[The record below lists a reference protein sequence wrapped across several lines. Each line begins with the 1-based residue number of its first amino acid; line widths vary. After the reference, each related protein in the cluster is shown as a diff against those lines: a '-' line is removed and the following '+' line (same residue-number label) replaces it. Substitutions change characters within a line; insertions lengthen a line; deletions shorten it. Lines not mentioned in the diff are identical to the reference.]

1 MIKSILFDMDGTLAD
16 TETLHFK
23 AAQQVLLDKG
33 IKLDNLAFSEYVGIS
48 EEEIWKKAKSR
59 LGIKD
64 SFSEF
69 EKARR
74 KHYFNIIKGIKPI
87 TGLNVF
93 LEELKSKNIEIALV
107 TSSGREVVD
116 ATLSALKIKNYFNV
130 IVSADDVKLKKP
142 DSEPYLLAMNMLKRQ
157 KKECIAIEDSVH
169 GIESAKKAGIKCIGI
184 TTYHKGLELSKADKI
199 IGSYVGIDFD
209 EINRI

>member
-1 MIKSILFDMDGTLAD
+1 MKKAFFFDMDGTLAD

-33 IKLDNLAFSEYVGIS
+33 IRLDNIAFSEYVGIS

-59 LGIKD
+59 FEIKD

-74 KHYFNIIKGIKPI
+74 KHYLNLIKGIKPI
-87 TGLNVF
+87 KGLNTF
-93 LEELKSKNIEIALV
+93 LEELKSKDVGIALV
-107 TSSGREVVD
+107 TSSGREIVD
-116 ATLSALKIKNYFNV
+116 ATLSALKIQNYFKV

-142 DSEPYLLAMNMLKRQ
+142 DSEPYLLAISKLKR
-157 KKECIAIEDSVH
+157 KNHECIAIEDSVH

-184 TTYHKGLELSKADKI
+184 TTYHSKNELKKADMI
-199 IGSYVGIDFD
+199 IDSYEHIDYD
-209 EINRI
+209 EINKI

>member
-1 MIKSILFDMDGTLAD
+1 MKKAFFFDMDGTLAD

-33 IKLDNLAFSEYVGIS
+33 IRLDNIAFSEYVGIS

-59 LGIKD
+59 FEIKD

-69 EKARR
+69 EKKRR
-74 KHYFNIIKGIKPI
+74 THYLNLIKGIKPI
-87 TGLNVF
+87 NGLTNF
-93 LEELKSKNIEIALV
+93 LEELKSMNVEIALV
-107 TSSGREVVD
+107 TSSGREIVN
-116 ATLSALKIKNYFNV
+116 ATLSALNIQSYFSA

-142 DSEPYLLAMNMLKRQ
+142 NSEPYLLAMSMLKRG

-184 TTYHKGLELSKADKI
+184 TTYHSKNELKKADMI
-199 IGSYVGIDFD
+199 IDSYEHIDYD
-209 EINRI
+209 EINKI